1 MVENLSAFVF
11 AIKFSKEA
19 TCGLDLLITHEKI
32 PGQRWQPCPW
42 AQKETFTPLDEYH
55 HGIIHFLEN

>member
-11 AIKFSKEA
+11 AIKFSNEA
-19 TCGLDLLITHEKI
+19 TCGLDLLITHEKV

-42 AQKETFTPLDEYH
+42 ARKETFTPLGE
-55 HGIIHFLEN
+55 